1 MSENALTTIEKA
13 LAINLDQLKYGTIA
27 EIGAGQEVARWF
39 FQAGAAAGT
48 IAKTMSAYDMGFSDA
63 IYGADDDGRYVSRAR
78 CERML
83 SQEYDLIISRI
94 KSSRPEG
101 SRFFAF
107 TNTVAAQG
115 FRRRDECHGWIG
127 VRLPQAPEM
136 EPDNIVLHVRMLDDT
151 NLEQQEAL
159 GILGV
164 NLIYGAFMHAGD
176 PKRLMRS
183 LLDNLKRGRIEIDLV
198 EFSGPSLGH
207 LDNRK
212 MAIELVEAKLTPA
225 ILFGPNCSVQIPAD
239 VLYKKSTLV
248 MRSNFDPSTDVEM
261 ARFDYAVKRFAA
273 ERGIDPDQIVRLA
286 EVTMRELT
294 KTGNV
299 ETTNY
304 IERIEELAKRGFH
317 VLISE
322 FVSNYFVRQYIAHYT
337 SAPVGIVTD
346 VKGFQEIFRPEVYD
360 GLDGGILEG
369 LGKLFPDGTTAY
381 VYPTVEDGKRLTL
394 DAMEFAESLRPL
406 SVYLRGLGRLVSAD
420 DFEQSAGD

>member
-1 MSENALTTIEKA
+1 MSVNTLTTIEKA
-13 LAINLDQLKYGTIA
+13 LAVNLYQLKYGTIA

-39 FQAGAAAGT
+39 FQAGAAGGT

-164 NLIYGAFMHAGD
+164 NLIYGAFMHALD
-176 PKRLMRS
+176 TKRLMHS
-183 LLDNLKRGRIEIDLV
+183 LLDNLK
-198 EFSGPSLGH
+198 
-207 LDNRK
+207 
-212 MAIELVEAKLTPA
+212 
-225 ILFGPNCSVQIPAD
+225 
-239 VLYKKSTLV
+239 
-248 MRSNFDPSTDVEM
+248 
-261 ARFDYAVKRFAA
+261 
-273 ERGIDPDQIVRLA
+273 
-286 EVTMRELT
+286 
-294 KTGNV
+294 
-299 ETTNY
+299 
-304 IERIEELAKRGFH
+304 
-317 VLISE
+317 
-322 FVSNYFVRQYIAHYT
+322 
-337 SAPVGIVTD
+337 
-346 VKGFQEIFRPEVYD
+346 
-360 GLDGGILEG
+360 
-369 LGKLFPDGTTAY
+369 
-381 VYPTVEDGKRLTL
+381 
-394 DAMEFAESLRPL
+394 
-406 SVYLRGLGRLVSAD
+406 LGRWRNLTENWPCRSH
-420 DFEQSAGD
+420 ENNQNGSE